1 MDSAGEPTLPFLLL
15 SVDAKMQAASWKV
28 RIISTTTAWPGVV
41 LLLSCETLR
50 MKIINHLSG
59 WEGSQ
64 LLL

>member
-41 LLLSCETLR
+41 LLLSCETGGGAATAGGHGR
-50 MKIINHLSG
+50 KSVG
-59 WEGSQ
+59 
-64 LLL
+64 